1 MIAVMGGLAGR
12 TLGHYK
18 VQDEIS
24 RGGMG
29 VVYRAVDL
37 KLGREVAL
45 KVLPPELVADADRR
59 RRFVQEAQAASA
71 LTHPHIAVIHEIG
84 EDEGTTFIAMELIR
98 GEKLGDLV
106 AGRRLS
112 LARALDLSIEMAEAL
127 ARAHDK
133 GIVHRD
139 LKPANVMVTEDGHA
153 KIIDFGLAKLL
164 EPAQA
169 VDTDAETAVREET
182 ASGLVLGTDAYMSPE
197 QARGARVDHRSDV
210 FSFGVMLF
218 EMLSGRRPFR
228 GPSRVETLHAILKE
242 PPPPLEIADP
252 RGDLQRIVEKCLE
265 KDPDDRYQ
273 SMRELVVDL
282 RAARR
287 RLEASGAGAIAA
299 RTPPAAL
306 PLPPLPDSSIGSPP
320 PAASRRAAKLARRAA
335 KQIGTGRRLTGW
347 QVVAIVGMVFIF
359 LLSKRDRDREPATPE
374 RAATPKIESLAVLP
388 LANLS
393 NDPEQEYFADGMTE
407 ALITDLAQIRALRVI
422 SRTSAMQ
429 YKAAKKPLPEIAR
442 ELNVDGIVEGSVQ
455 RSGDRVKV
463 SAQLVDGASDRHLWA
478 ETYERD
484 AKDVLR
490 LESELA
496 RAIAREIRVTVT
508 SDEAARLKKAAP
520 VDPEAHQLYLKGRFY
535 WNKRRTDAYETAL
548 RYFQQAIDHD
558 PRYASAYAGLAD
570 TYGLLA
576 VLPSEVAPPT
586 EMMPKARQAALKA
599 LELDDTLAEAHTSL
613 AFVLAQFDWNSTEA
627 GREFERAIEL
637 NPGYATARQ
646 WYGLCLAAQGRLDE
660 AMAQTRKASELDP
673 LSLIINNAVGRIL
686 YFSRRF
692 DEAAEQLRKTLEMD
706 PSFPI
711 AHYQLGMVYAAQ
723 GRLREAITEYDKLQP
738 PAAVSLAPAL
748 IGNALGRSGDAAG
761 ARRTLERLAAL
772 STKRYVSPAH
782 VAFVYMGLGD
792 RDQSF
797 AWLAKAR
804 DERSVFVRFIKVD
817 PLFDP
822 LRSDSRFAELVKSV
836 GLVP

>member
-1 MIAVMGGLAGR
+1 VIGR
-12 TLGHYK
+12 TLGHYR
-18 VQDEIS
+18 VLDEIS

-29 VVYRAVDL
+29 IVYRALDV
-37 KLGREVAL
+37 KLGREIAL
-45 KVLPPELVADADRR
+45 KVLPAELVADADRR

-71 LTHPHIAVIHEIG
+71 LEHPHIAVIHEIG
-84 EDEGTTFIAMELIR
+84 EDDGTTFIAMELVR
-98 GEKLGDLV
+98 GEKLADLI
-106 AGRRLS
+106 AQRRLS
-112 LARALDLSIEMAEAL
+112 AARALDLASEMAEAL

-164 EPAQA
+164 EPATA
-169 VDTDAETAVREET
+169 VDTEAETAVREET
-182 ASGLVLGTDAYMSPE
+182 TSGLVLGTDAYMSPE
-197 QARGARVDHRSDV
+197 QARGARVDHRSDI
-210 FSFGVMLF
+210 FSFGVMLY

-228 GPSRVETLHAILKE
+228 GPSRVETLHAILRD
-242 PPPPLEIADP
+242 PPPPLEVPDP
-252 RGDLQRIVEKCLE
+252 RGDLQRTVEKCLE

-273 SMRELVVDL
+273 GMRDVAVDL
-282 RAARR
+282 RSARR
-287 RLEASGAGAIAA
+287 RLEASGSGAAVPKAVTAVAA
-299 RTPPAAL
+299 PTPP
-306 PLPPLPDSSIGSPP
+306 PLPPSSIGSPP
-320 PAASRRAAKLARRAA
+320 PATSRRAEKLARRASKLA
-335 KQIGTGRRLTGW
+335 RTPRRLGGW
-347 QVVAIVGMVFIF
+347 QIVAIVGLALMY
-359 LLSKRDRDREPATPE
+359 LQSRNQRSRGAAE
-374 RAATPKIESLAVLP
+374 RVAAPKIESLAVLP

-393 NDPEQEYFADGMTE
+393 GDPEQEYFADGMTE

-429 YKAAKKPLPEIAR
+429 YRAAKKPLPQIAR

-463 SAQLVDGASDRHLWA
+463 SVQLVDGASDRHLWA

-484 AKDVLR
+484 TKDVLR

-558 PRYASAYAGLAD
+558 PRYAPAYAGLAD

-627 GREFERAIEL
+627 GREFDRAIEL

-723 GRLREAITEYDKLQP
+723 GRLREAITEYDNLQP

-822 LRSDSRFAELVKSV
+822 LRSDPRFAELVKSV
-836 GLVP
+836 GVQP

>member
-1 MIAVMGGLAGR
+1 MRDGTGGLSGR

-18 VQDEIS
+18 VEEEIS

-29 VVYRAVDL
+29 VVYRAVDVG
-37 KLGREVAL
+37 LGREVAL

-84 EDEGTTFIAMELIR
+84 EDQGTTFIAMELIR
-98 GEKLGDLV
+98 GEKLGDLI

-112 LARALDLSIEMAEAL
+112 LSRALDLGVEMAEAL

-139 LKPANVMVTEDGHA
+139 LKPANVMVTEDSHA

-164 EPAQA
+164 EPSSA
-169 VDTDAETAVREET
+169 VDSEAETAVREET
-182 ASGLVLGTDAYMSPE
+182 TSGLVIGTDAYMSPE

-210 FSFGVMLF
+210 FSFGVMLY

-228 GPSRVETLHAILKE
+228 GPSRVETLHAILKD
-242 PPPPLEIADP
+242 PPPPLEVADP

-273 SMRELVVDL
+273 GMREMVVDL

-287 RLEASGAGAIAA
+287 RLEASGAGAVAA
-299 RTPPAAL
+299 RTPSA
-306 PLPPLPDSSIGSPP
+306 PLPPLPESSIGSPP
-320 PAASRRAAKLARRAA
+320 PASRGTGKLARQARKLA
-335 KQIGTGRRLTGW
+335 KGSRRLSGW
-347 QVVAIVGMVFIF
+347 QLVAIAGMAFAY
-359 LLSKRDRDREPATPE
+359 LSSRHERERTATE
-374 RAATPKIESLAVLP
+374 RAGAPKITSLAVLP

-407 ALITDLAQIRALRVI
+407 ALITDLAQIHALRVI
-422 SRTSAMQ
+422 SRTSAMR
-429 YKAAKKPLPEIAR
+429 YKGTAKKPLPEIAR
-442 ELNVDGIVEGSVQ
+442 ELSVDGIVEGSVQ

-463 SAQLVDGASDRHLWA
+463 TAQLIHAPTDRHLWA
-478 ETYERD
+478 DTYERD

-520 VDPEAHQLYLKGRFY
+520 VDPEAHQLYLKGRFH
-535 WNKRRTDAYETAL
+535 WNKRTADAYQTAL
-548 RYFQQAIDHD
+548 RFFQQAIERD
-558 PRYASAYAGLAD
+558 PGYALAYAGLAD

-576 VLPSEVAPPT
+576 VPPSEVAPPT

-613 AFVLAQFDWNSTEA
+613 AFVLAEFDWRWKEA
-627 GREFERAIEL
+627 DREFERAIEL

-646 WYGLCLAAQGRLDE
+646 WHALNLAAQGRLDE
-660 AMAQTRKASELDP
+660 ALAEARKGVELDP
-673 LSLIINNAVGRIL
+673 LSLIINSAVGRIFS
-686 YFSRRF
+686 FSRRF
-692 DEAAEQLRKTLEMD
+692 DEAADQLRKTVEMD
-706 PSFPI
+706 PSFPG
-711 AHYQLGMVYAAQ
+711 AHYRLGMVYAAK
-723 GRLREAITEYDKLQP
+723 GDLREAAGEYEKLQG

-748 IGNALGRSGDAAG
+748 LGNALGRSGDTVG
-761 ARRTLERLAAL
+761 ARRMLDKLLAL
-772 STKRYVSPAH
+772 SKKRYVPPAH
-782 VAFVYMGLGD
+782 LAFVYMGLGD
-792 RDQSF
+792 RDQAF
-797 AWLAKAR
+797 AWLEKAR
-804 DERSVFVRFIKVD
+804 DERSDFVRFVKVD

-822 LRSDSRFAELVKSV
+822 LRSDPRFAELVKSV
-836 GLVP
+836 GLQP